1 MSLRRLLSLS
11 TAVGFLV
18 LAASCGQVK
27 VVGDR
32 STSAT
37 NDDVD
42 ELQTEVAGLRQTQA
56 VQATALAEQG
66 AQVTRLSGFVS
77 YLATVV
83 PRATRT
89 IQPPTKTPFVP
100 IEGSVLL
107 EGGRCCAGGI
117 AGQPLTL
124 HAELQARSQ
133 MGDVVEMRTRIGL
146 AAATLADMA
155 GRAWEP
161 FSRQVTFEVSPGVNW
176 TGYFVSAQFRD
187 SQGTESDVF
196 WDEISV
202 EGEPPGGTTT
212 P

>member
-1 MSLRRLLSLS
+1 VSLGRLLCLS
-11 TAVGFLV
+11 TAVGYLV
-18 LAASCGQVK
+18 LAAGCSQVNIAD
-27 VVGDR
+27 DR
-32 STSAT
+32 SASAT
-37 NDDVD
+37 SDDVGG
-42 ELQTEVAGLRQTQA
+42 LQTEVAGLRQTQA
-56 VQATALAEQG
+56 VQATALAEQ
-66 AQVTRLSGFVS
+66 AVQVTRLGGFVS

-83 PRATRT
+83 PRATHT

-133 MGDVVEMRTRIGL
+133 QGDVVEMRTRIGL
-146 AAATLADMA
+146 AAATPADMT
-155 GRAWEP
+155 GQTWEP
-161 FSRQVTFEVSPGVNW
+161 FSRQVTFEIIPGVNW

-187 SQGTESDVF
+187 SKGAVSDVV

-202 EGEPPGGTTT
+202 EGEPPGATTT